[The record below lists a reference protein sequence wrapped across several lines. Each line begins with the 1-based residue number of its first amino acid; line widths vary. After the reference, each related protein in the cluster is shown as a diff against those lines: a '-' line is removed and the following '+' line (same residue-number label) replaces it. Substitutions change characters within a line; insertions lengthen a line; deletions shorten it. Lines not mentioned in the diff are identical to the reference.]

1 MSRLSPTTTEAV
13 YDFSKADFEQY
24 RQSLASNNWLDL
36 LSGFNPEEMCQLIQT
51 KIIEAAD
58 LAIPKRRRRAKQ
70 DPPWMTRE
78 LKRKT
83 EQKKRARKTWKKYCT
98 EVNKSRL
105 QNISTTVHNLT
116 KSCKRS
122 YEERLGST
130 GPDHQKHF
138 FSYMKK
144 ATKAKDTIGPL
155 TRPDG
160 SHTSTDQE
168 CAELI
173 NNYFT
178 SVFNKPEQQIP
189 GQAPSNVGP
198 SGDLLEVVY
207 FSPDKVKKIISKL
220 KSKSSPGPD
229 QISSRLLKEGV
240 NLLNQPLAMLFN
252 MSIQTGCVPNSWKMA
267 HVTPIFKG
275 GDKTKPSNYRPI
287 SLTSQICKVM
297 ERMINVK
304 ISYYLESNNLLS
316 KSQFGFR
323 SGMST
328 TSNLLNFW
336 SSVTGSLDRS
346 EPVDVIYFDF
356 AKAFDKVPHAPLVQK
371 LEKSGITGRPSTGM
385 D

>member
-1 MSRLSPTTTEAV
+1 
-13 YDFSKADFEQY
+13 
-24 RQSLASNNWLDL
+24 
-36 LSGFNPEEMCQLIQT
+36 
-51 KIIEAAD
+51 
-58 LAIPKRRRRAKQ
+58 
-70 DPPWMTRE
+70 
-78 LKRKT
+78 
-83 EQKKRARKTWKKYCT
+83 
-98 EVNKSRL
+98 
-105 QNISTTVHNLT
+105 
-116 KSCKRS
+116 
-122 YEERLGST
+122 
-130 GPDHQKHF
+130 
-138 FSYMKK
+138 MKK
-144 ATKAKDTIGPL
+144 ATKAKDMIGPL
-155 TRPDG
+155 TKLDG

-189 GQAPSNVGP
+189 GQAPNNVVP

-207 FSPDKVKKIISKL
+207 FSPDEVKKIISKL
-220 KSKSSPGPD
+220 KSNSSPGPD

-252 MSIQTGCVPNSWKMA
+252 MSIQTGCVPNIWKMA

-287 SLTSQICKVM
+287 SLTSQICKIM
-297 ERMINVK
+297 ERMINAK
-304 ISYYLESNNLLS
+304 ISYHLESNNLLS

-336 SSVTGSLDRS
+336 NSVTGSLDQS

-356 AKAFDKVPHAPLVQK
+356 AKAFNKVPHAPLVQK
-371 LEKSGITGRPSTGM
+371 LEKSGITGRLLAWIGCWLKDRKQKVVLNGQSSDYSDVTSSVPQGSVLGPTLFVSQLSSLPVCRRYKDCAKCQHGQRLSKTPSKY
-385 D
+385 